1 MSITETVTLAGSP
14 RFKPTETNHQR
25 RSVIGIRNLC
35 KRFGPQKTL
44 QGVSLDV
51 LEGEMLVVLG
61 PSGSGKTTLL
71 RIIAGLE
78 RPDSGD
84 IYLHGDLATHQ
95 SPQVRGLGV
104 VFQEQALFQ
113 RMSVEQNIG
122 YGLKLRHVTNKEI
135 RSSVDEL
142 LELTR
147 LRDHRR
153 KLPSQLS
160 GGQRQRVALARALAF
175 KPEALLFDEPFSA
188 LDAVTRVELRRE
200 VCALMQR
207 MNVAGFFITH
217 DQEEALELAD
227 RIAVLNDGKIEQV
240 DRPFEIYNQ
249 PRNEFIAT
257 FIGAANVLLG
267 HWQGGR
273 VVLGPIQ
280 LNAPFDVPVFA
291 DRQPVKIIFRPEDIA
306 ISFYPEL
313 PDAPYQ
319 LGAAVVEDTSYVGPI
334 ERLIIRLTPK
344 PEPRSGPFNKLSRLR
359 PVEETSG
366 HRHVLTVTRSKWE
379 ATDLAV
385 SVGDSVSV
393 ALKDYRL
400 LAN

>member
-1 MSITETVTLAGSP
+1 MSIRETATLVYSP
-14 RFKPTETNHQR
+14 RLKLAETNHQR

-44 QGVSLDV
+44 QGVSLEV

-84 IYLHGDLATHQ
+84 VYLHGDLATNQ

-122 YGLKLRHVTNKEI
+122 YGLRLRHVAKKEI
-135 RSSVDEL
+135 RRSVDEL
-142 LELTR
+142 LELTG

-200 VCALMQR
+200 VRALMQR
-207 MNVAGFFITH
+207 MNVAGLFITH

-240 DRPFEIYNQ
+240 DSPFEIYNQ
-249 PRNEFIAT
+249 PRSEFIAT

-267 HWQGGR
+267 HWQDGR

-280 LNAPFDVPVFA
+280 LNAPLGVPVFA
-291 DRQPVKIIFRPEDIA
+291 DGQPLKILFRPEDTA
-306 ISFYPEL
+306 ISFRPEL
-313 PDAPYQ
+313 LEAPYY
-319 LGAAVVEDTSYVGPI
+319 LGTAVVEDISYVGPI
-334 ERLIIRLTPK
+334 ERLIVRLTPK
-344 PEPRSGPFNKLSRLR
+344 LESRLGPSNKTSSLTPVEATSLSRLA
-359 PVEETSG
+359 
-366 HRHVLTVTRSKWE
+366 LTVTRSKWE
-379 ATDLAV
+379 ANDFAV
-385 SVGDSVSV
+385 SVGDSVAV